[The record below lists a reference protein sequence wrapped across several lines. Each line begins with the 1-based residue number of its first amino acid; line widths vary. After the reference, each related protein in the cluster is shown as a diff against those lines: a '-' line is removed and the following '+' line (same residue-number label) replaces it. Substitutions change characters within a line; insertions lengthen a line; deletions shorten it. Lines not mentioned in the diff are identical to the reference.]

1 MARFRFR
8 CLSRQSRRPLEA
20 GIFIEADS
28 MGQTSLDP
36 SAWLELNTANAA
48 PAHWFATLWH
58 HKVAEGCATG
68 GDFEILVDERTLE
81 VDAEAS
87 DFDLEESSHH
97 P

>member
-20 GIFIEADS
+20 GIFIGEDS
-28 MGQTSLDP
+28 MGYTPLDP
-36 SAWLELNTANAA
+36 SAWLELSTAEAM

-58 HKVAEGCATG
+58 HKVAEGRAAG
-68 GDFEILVDERTLE
+68 GDFEILVDEHTLE

-87 DFDLEESSHH
+87 DFDAEESSHH